1 MTEDESAGIPV
12 QQPAI
17 TTDQAAGGS
26 QVSDVVSTIP
36 LPQELAE
43 SNDEAREAGSLLICF
58 CPFCNEQIEPSDQC
72 TVLNTRGVEGIQDA
86 AKRRE
91 DENLNVFV
99 NQKVHTVCRQKYND
113 P

>member
-1 MTEDESAGIPV
+1 MV
-12 QQPAI
+12 
-17 TTDQAAGGS
+17 
-26 QVSDVVSTIP
+26 
-36 LPQELAE
+36 L
-43 SNDEAREAGSLLICF
+43 SLFHCF

-72 TVLNTRGVEGIQDA
+72 TVLTTRGVEGIQDA

-113 P
+113 PRRIAQFVKQKNKKASSESPSLRSTVASFDFT